1 MINKNIK
8 KILTKKEI
16 SQINGLKLE
25 SRPSQLNPDI
35 YYKITEFFEKKYLV

>member
-8 KILTKKEI
+8 NILSKKEI
-16 SQINGLKLE
+16 GEIKGLNLK
-25 SRPSQLNPDI
+25 SRPSELNPDI